1 MPLYAAL
8 PSSQGS
14 EESTSRAN
22 LKIHNMPL
30 FTRMTCHH
38 LPTLNPLHYQ
48 TQSSPPLLLS
58 SAPSLTS
65 LSWSFLNLF
74 GSGFFPLL
82 ALLIARSEEM
92 KYREVDSFNL
102 YFSSFSFD
110 WKVLSP
116 ASFLIKK
123 KKKPFSTRR
132 PKKCVYFSLFFCY
145 FPHIESNFFNYPKI
159 PKKSIV
165 GITK

>member
-102 YFSSFSFD
+102 YFSSFSCD

-123 KKKPFSTRR
+123 KKKTLFYTSPKEMCLLFSFFLLLPPYR
-132 PKKCVYFSLFFCY
+132 KQLF
-145 FPHIESNFFNYPKI
+145 
-159 PKKSIV
+159 
-165 GITK
+165 